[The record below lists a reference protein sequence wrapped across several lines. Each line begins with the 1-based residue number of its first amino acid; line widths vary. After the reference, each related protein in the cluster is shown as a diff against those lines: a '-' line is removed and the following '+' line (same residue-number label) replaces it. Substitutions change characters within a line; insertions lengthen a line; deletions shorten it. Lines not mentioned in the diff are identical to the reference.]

1 MAKAFI
7 DGKEGT
13 TGLEIYNYLGCRKD
27 IQLIMLDEKYRK
39 DAAARK
45 AAIAQSD
52 ITILCLPDAAA
63 IEAVAMAEDTNA
75 KIIDAST
82 AHRTSKGW
90 AYGFAELGAEFE
102 QNIKT
107 AKRVAVPGCHASGV
121 LALIYPLIKLGLL
134 PKNYPLAC
142 TSITGYSGGGKKMIA
157 DYTAANRSPLLDSPR
172 LYALTQE
179 HKHLKEITGIAGL
192 CQPPIFCP
200 IVGDFYS
207 GMEVIAPLYSNLLA
221 SPCCVS
227 DLYQLYKNYYANQ
240 KLINVMRTE
249 DEDYSLGGFVASN
262 LCSGQN
268 GMSIIV
274 AGNNERLL
282 PIAVYDNLRKG
293 AAAAAVECL
302 NLMMGEQKEK
312 GLI

>member
-1 MAKAFI
+1 MAKVFI

-27 IQLIMLDEKYRK
+27 IQLITLDEKHRK

-52 ITILCLPDAAA
+52 ITILCLPDTAA
-63 IEAVAMAEDTNA
+63 IEAVAMAEGTNA

-90 AYGFAELGAEFE
+90 VYGFAELGADFE
-102 QNIKT
+102 QGIKN
-107 AKRVAVPGCHASGV
+107 ASRVAVPGCHASGV
-121 LALIYPLIKLGLL
+121 LALIYPLIKAGIL
-134 PKNYPLAC
+134 PKDYPLAC
-142 TSITGYSGGGKKMIA
+142 TSITGYSGGGKSMIA
-157 DYTAANRSPLLDSPR
+157 DYNAANRSPLLDSPR

-179 HKHLKEITGIAGL
+179 HKHLKEIVGVAGL
-192 CQPPIFCP
+192 PCPPIFCP

-207 GMEVIAPLYSNLLA
+207 GMEVIVPLYSKLLNT
-221 SPCCVS
+221 PYHVT
-227 DLYQLYKNYYANQ
+227 DLYELYKSYYANQ
-240 KLINVMRTE
+240 QLINVIRTE

-262 LCSGQN
+262 LCSGKN

-302 NLMMGEQKEK
+302 NLMIGEQKEK